1 MEPTAKILVIDD
13 DMGIRF
19 ALREMLARD
28 GYHVET
34 AASGEE
40 ALRRI
45 DEESFDV
52 VLVDLKLQG
61 IGGMEVLAE
70 VRRRSPDTSVIVLTG
85 YASLE
90 SAVEALRHGAHDYLF
105 KPCKTVQLRESVRA
119 ALLKQ
124 QRERRQREVLHQL
137 ERHLTRS
144 LEEIR
149 ATVVRARPTSAHT
162 TSEGEE
168 HTVGEGRFLKRGTLL
183 VDFARHIITLDGH
196 LLELS
201 PTEFDLLAYLI
212 SEAPR
217 VVPAQ
222 ELVREVQGYD
232 SEPWEARETVR
243 YHIYRLRQKIREAT
257 GRTGIIRTVRGVGYT
272 LNEGES
278 P

>member
-45 DEESFDV
+45 DEEPFDV
-52 VLVDLKLQG
+52 VLVDLKLRG

-70 VRRRSPDTSVIVLTG
+70 VRRRSPDTKVIVLTG

-124 QRERRQREVLHQL
+124 RQERRQREVLHQL

-149 ATVVRARPTSAHT
+149 ATVVPAPPSALRAAPDGDEAIA
-162 TSEGEE
+162 E
-168 HTVGEGRFLKRGTLL
+168 EGRFLKRGDLL
-183 VDFARHIITLDGH
+183 VDLTRHIITLEGH

-243 YHIYRLRQKIREAT
+243 YHIYRLRQKIKEAT
-257 GRTGIIRTVRGVGYT
+257 GRTDVIRTVRGVGYT

-278 P
+278 K